1 MAQSINDYL
10 KSYGVDPNERYSN
23 TSKKTT
29 TSKKTSS
36 SSGGSSSNKYY
47 TTVTESNGSKSE
59 GYIQDGVSYYNNG
72 TPINAGASVV
82 DSTGKTWVKGGDPDA
97 GLTIDEYRAKYGVSG
112 GSSSN
117 NRYGDMGD
125 ELEYNPYAEQMD
137 YYRKAYEDLEAQI
150 REQNRLAVEQGTN
163 RLNAQKS
170 NINQAADENARQ
182 AYVQYMQSQKALPQQ
197 LASQG
202 VSGGATETANLGLQT
217 TYQNNV
223 NAINQNKANRLQE
236 IDNAIVDLQNT
247 GDLSTVEQVLA
258 NNQAALDA
266 YMNTFDKGVGYNQWA
281 NQFNANRQ
289 DAMADQAYRDQV
301 YADNMAQQQ
310 LENQWYERNYSDSKK
325 QDETNTVINLLE
337 NGLVDVNYASTLLGV
352 PVDQLNNFVNY
363 INRARNLE
371 LSNTQSLINNRNTG
385 GSGGNGG
392 YKTANKVDVFN
403 DALAMLKTDGWTA
416 DDVMKFV
423 WGQGLSE
430 ADEMDV
436 LSNLGLLNSNTP
448 VENSSNNSVT
458 YTSPTTLNSLL
469 NSVNLSTPKLST
481 NNTTKST
488 SVSPMQYLKDVSEQ
502 SKENDELFLKTL
514 LNNLKNSK

>member
-1 MAQSINDYL
+1 MATKTRKELEAENQARYNAATSGSQSISDYL
-10 KSYGVDPNERYSN
+10 ASNGVKSDGSYTDSN
-23 TSKKTT
+23 
-29 TSKKTSS
+29 
-36 SSGGSSSNKYY
+36 SGKYY
-47 TTVTESNGSKSE
+47 TTVTESNGSKSN
-59 GYIQDGVSYYNNG
+59 GYIKDGVSYYSNG
-72 TPINAGASVV
+72 TPINAGASVT
-82 DSTGKTWVKGGDPDA
+82 DSTGKTWTKGGTTTSTVED
-97 GLTIDEYRAKYGVSG
+97 
-112 GSSSN
+112 
-117 NRYGDMGD
+117 
-125 ELEYNPYAEQMD
+125 NPYQDQID
-137 YYRKAYEDLEAQI
+137 YYKQAYQDLEDQI

-202 VSGGATETANLGLQT
+202 VSGGATETANLGIQT
-217 TYQNNV
+217 AYQNNV
-223 NAINQNKANRLQE
+223 NAINQNKTNRLQE

-247 GDLSTVEQVLA
+247 GDLSLVEQVLA

-266 YMNTFDKGVGYNQWA
+266 YTSTFDKGVSYNQWA

-289 DAMADQAYRDQV
+289 DTLADQAYRDQV
-301 YADNMAQQQ
+301 YKDQMIQQE
-310 LENQWYERNYSDSKK
+310 LENEWYKESYKDAKTK
-325 QDETNTVINLLE
+325 DETNRVITLLE
-337 NGLVDVNYASTLLGV
+337 NGIYNPETASALLGV
-352 PVDQLNNFVNY
+352 PTSQLQEFVDY
-363 INRARNLE
+363 IKKARNLE
-371 LSNTQSLINNRNTG
+371 LSNTQSLINNRND
-385 GSGGNGG
+385 SGNPKAPS
-392 YKTANKVDVFN
+392 KTDVFN
-403 DALAMLKTDGWTA
+403 NALAMLKTDGWTA

-488 SVSPMQYLKDVSEQ
+488 SVSPMQYLKGVSEQ
-502 SKENDELFLKTL
+502 AKENDELFLKTL

>member
-23 TSKKTT
+23 KKTT
-29 TSKKTSS
+29 TTTTTKTSG
-36 SSGGSSSNKYY
+36 SSGGSSKKNNTSSSSKYY
-47 TTVTESNGSKSE
+47 TTVTESNGTKSD
-59 GYIQDGVSYYNNG
+59 GYIQDGVSYYSNG

-97 GLTIDEYRAKYGVSG
+97 GLTIDEYKAKYGVSG
-112 GSSSN
+112 GSSNN

-125 ELEYNPYAEQMD
+125 ELKYNPYDE
-137 YYRKAYEDLEAQI
+137 LEAQI
-150 REQNRLAVEQGTN
+150 QAYKEQQEAEIREKNRLAVEQGTN

-202 VSGGATETANLGLQT
+202 VSGGATETANLGIQT
-217 TYQNNV
+217 AYQNNV

-281 NQFNANRQ
+281 NQYNANRT
-289 DAMADQAYRDQV
+289 DTLADQAYRDKV
-301 YADNMAQQQ
+301 YADQMTQQQ
-310 LENQWYERNYSDSKK
+310 LENEWYERNYSDSKK
-325 QDETNTVINLLE
+325 QNETNTVINLLE
-337 NGLVDVNYASTLLGV
+337 NGLVDTNYASTLLGV

-363 INRARNLE
+363 INKARNLE
-371 LSNTQSLINNRNTG
+371 LSNAQSLISNRNSG
-385 GSGGNGG
+385 GSTSGSSGGTKATSASTLNSIIN
-392 YKTANKVDVFN
+392 TANKMLNEREDVFGDGSIYRNAYGEN
-403 DALAMLKTDGWTA
+403 DVKAYILSQNITDEE
-416 DDVMKFV
+416 
-423 WGQGLSE
+423 QYNILS
-430 ADEMDV
+430 
-436 LSNLGLLNSNTP
+436 SLGLI
-448 VENSSNNSVT
+448 
-458 YTSPTTLNSLL
+458 
-469 NSVNLSTPKLST
+469 
-481 NNTTKST
+481 
-488 SVSPMQYLKDVSEQ
+488 
-502 SKENDELFLKTL
+502 
-514 LNNLKNSK
+514 

>member
-23 TSKKTT
+23 SSSTKKTT
-29 TSKKTSS
+29 TTTKKTSG

-47 TTVTESNGSKSE
+47 TTVTESNGSKSQ

-97 GLTIDEYRAKYGVSG
+97 GLTIDEYKAKYGVSG

-117 NRYGDMGD
+117 NKANLGEFSTE
-125 ELEYNPYAEQMD
+125 ELTYNPYQEELERLRAYKEQQ
-137 YYRKAYEDLEAQI
+137 EAQI
-150 REQNRLAVEQGTN
+150 KEQNRLAVQQGTN

-217 TYQNNV
+217 AYQNNI

-289 DAMADQAYRDQV
+289 DTMADQAYRDQV

-310 LENQWYERNYSDSKK
+310 LENQWYERNYNDSKK
-325 QDETNTVINLLE
+325 KDETNTVINLLE
-337 NGLVDVNYASTLLGV
+337 NGLVDANYASTLLGV

-363 INRARNLE
+363 INKARNLE
-371 LSNTQSLINNRNTG
+371 LSNTQSLISNRNYQTQKEAKEQAEEESNNKYYNLATQINNQYANNTTG
-385 GSGGNGG
+385 KKAGEAVIIDDGNGG
-392 YKTANKVDVFN
+392 Y
-403 DALAMLKTDGWTA
+403 
-416 DDVMKFV
+416 
-423 WGQGLSE
+423 
-430 ADEMDV
+430 
-436 LSNLGLLNSNTP
+436 
-448 VENSSNNSVT
+448 
-458 YTSPTTLNSLL
+458 TLNPDISRG
-469 NSVNLSTPKLST
+469 S
-481 NNTTKST
+481 
-488 SVSPMQYLKDVSEQ
+488 YLDLVVARAFDSNMSDNEV
-502 SKENDELFLKTL
+502 KTF
-514 LNNLKNSK
+514 LNNLGISDSDISRVAAYYLK